1 MQFGNMLFPYNGD
14 PGRDATLIEELL
26 KEVRVSEALGV
37 DAMWLAEH
45 HFSGICPYADP
56 VGLASAIAATTSKIK
71 IGFAVLQ
78 ASFHHPVK
86 LAEQLAFLDNLSR
99 GRMIVGL
106 GRGNNAALYEYDAY
120 KVIEEETPERLVETE
135 HLLTNLWSGG
145 RVHNGKYWQFQ
156 IPALRPQPVT
166 RPHPMLLRAVV
177 KDDSYVE
184 MAEQNRPF
192 LAGFISESET
202 ARKIELYRAI
212 MRERGRTEEQIEDNL
227 AKSWTWRRIF
237 VGETEAEAER
247 IGPPAFLAARND
259 RRIASEQLYAVVGRT
274 MRPSRQQEDAFI
286 YGSPERVAETIAK
299 TAATGIGGLILQFR
313 LGAMP
318 ADVAENSLR
327 LFMKEVAPA
336 FQSRRELAE
345 SQA

>member
-14 PGRDATLIEELL
+14 PGHDATLIEELL
-26 KEVRVSEALGV
+26 KEVRVSEELGV

-56 VGLASAIAATTSKIK
+56 VGLASAIAAITQKIK

-120 KVIEEETPERLVETE
+120 KVIEEETQERLVETE
-135 HLLTNLWSGG
+135 QLLTNLLSGG
-145 RVHNGKYWQFQ
+145 RVHDGKYWQFQ
-156 IPALRPQPVT
+156 IPALRPQPFT
-166 RPHPMLLRAVV
+166 RPHPTLLRAVV
-177 KDDSYVE
+177 KDDSYAE

-192 LAGFISESET
+192 LAGFISEAET
-202 ARKIELYRAI
+202 TRKIELYRTI
-212 MRERGRTEEQIEDNL
+212 MRERGRTEAEIEDNL
-227 AKSWTWRRIF
+227 AQSWTWRRIF
-237 VGETEAEAER
+237 VGETDAEAEG
-247 IGPPAFLAARND
+247 IGLAAFQAARHD
-259 RRIASEQLYAVVGRT
+259 RRIASEQLYAAVGRT

-286 YGSPERVAETIAK
+286 YGSVERVAETMEK
-299 TAATGIGGLILQFR
+299 MQATGIGGLILQFR

-318 ADVAENSLR
+318 ADVAEQSLR
-327 LFMKEVAPA
+327 LFMTKVAPA
-336 FQSRRELAE
+336 FQGQKQLAV
-345 SQA
+345 SPA

>member
-1 MQFGNMLFPYNGD
+1 MQFGNILFPYNGD
-14 PGRDATLIEELL
+14 PARDATLVAELLREAQLSEEL
-26 KEVRVSEALGV
+26 GI
-37 DAMWLAEH
+37 DAIWLAEH

-56 VGLASAIAATTSKIK
+56 VGLAAAIAATTRRIK

-86 LAEQLAFLDNLSR
+86 LAEQIAFLDNLSG

-135 HLLTNLWSGG
+135 QLLTNLWSGG
-145 RVHNGKYWQFQ
+145 RVHEGKYWQFQ
-156 IPALRPQPVT
+156 IPALRPRPFT

-177 KDDSYVE
+177 KEKSYVE
-184 MAEQNRPF
+184 MARLNRPF
-192 LAGFISESET
+192 LAGFISEPEV
-202 ARKIELYRAI
+202 ARRIDVYRTI
-212 MRERGRTEEQIEDNL
+212 MREEGRSEAEIEANL
-227 AKSWTWRRIF
+227 ANSWTWRRVF
-237 VGETEAEAER
+237 VAETDEEAER
-247 IGPPAFLAARND
+247 IGLPAFRAMRND
-259 RRIASEQLYAVVGRT
+259 RRSESERLHAAVGRT
-274 MRPSRQQEDAFI
+274 MRVGRQQEDVFI
-286 YGSPERVAETIAK
+286 YGSPERVAESIAR
-299 TAATGIGGLILQFR
+299 TQATGIGGLILQFR

-327 LFMKEVAPA
+327 LFMNEVAPA
-336 FQSRRELAE
+336 FQSQKELAD